1 MKIFLTIIF
10 LVVCVALTA
19 IVLMQEGKAAGLGSI
34 GGLGDTYWGKNK
46 SKSMEGTLVRVTKL
60 LAAAFLIIALALNMI
75 PDKSSS
81 KNNTP
86 VTEKATEAVTEAAAA
101 QTEAEAVMTEAE
113 AAVQTEAEAVMT
125 EAEAAAQT
133 EAEAVMTEAEAAV
146 QTEARQLRQ
155 KLKVK
160 RKQRRRNNF
169 CFLTRTDP
177 GDYNGNGSYRNPE
190 KNSSQGGKFVKNRLT
205 SIPPCV
211 RILFVDKRCQ

>member
-34 GGLGDTYWGKNK
+34 GGLSDTYWGKNK

-86 VTEKATEAVTEAAAA
+86 VTEKATEAVAA

-146 QTEARQLRQ
+146 QTEAEAAAEAAAQ
-155 KLKVK
+155 
-160 RKQRRRNNF
+160 
-169 CFLTRTDP
+169 TEAESETEAET
-177 GDYNGNGSYRNPE
+177 E
-190 KNSSQGGKFVKNRLT
+190 K
-205 SIPPCV
+205 
-211 RILFVDKRCQ
+211 

>member
-86 VTEKATEAVTEAAAA
+86 VTEKATEAVTEVAAA

-125 EAEAAAQT
+125 EAEAA
-133 EAEAVMTEAEAAV
+133 V
-146 QTEARQLRQ
+146 QTEGKQ
-155 KLKVK
+155 K
-160 RKQRRRNNF
+160 RRNNF
-169 CFLTRTDP
+169 CFLTRTEP

-190 KNSSQGGKFVKNRLT
+190 KNSFQGGKFVKNRLT

>member
-60 LAAAFLIIALALNMI
+60 LAAAFLILALALNMI

-125 EAEAAAQT
+125 EAEAAVQTEAEAAAEAAAQT
-133 EAEAVMTEAEAAV
+133 EAESETEAE
-146 QTEARQLRQ
+146 TE
-155 KLKVK
+155 K
-160 RKQRRRNNF
+160 
-169 CFLTRTDP
+169 
-177 GDYNGNGSYRNPE
+177 
-190 KNSSQGGKFVKNRLT
+190 
-205 SIPPCV
+205 
-211 RILFVDKRCQ
+211 

>member
-125 EAEAAAQT
+125 EAEAAVQT
-133 EAEAVMTEAEAAV
+133 EAEAVMTEAEAAA
-146 QTEARQLRQ
+146 QTEAEAAAEAAAQ
-155 KLKVK
+155 
-160 RKQRRRNNF
+160 
-169 CFLTRTDP
+169 TEAESETEAET
-177 GDYNGNGSYRNPE
+177 E
-190 KNSSQGGKFVKNRLT
+190 K
-205 SIPPCV
+205 
-211 RILFVDKRCQ
+211 

>member
-86 VTEKATEAVTEAAAA
+86 VTEKATEAVK
-101 QTEAEAVMTEAE
+101 
-113 AAVQTEAEAVMT
+113 
-125 EAEAAAQT
+125 
-133 EAEAVMTEAEAAV
+133 
-146 QTEARQLRQ
+146 QL
-155 KLKVK
+155 
-160 RKQRRRNNF
+160 
-169 CFLTRTDP
+169 
-177 GDYNGNGSYRNPE
+177 
-190 KNSSQGGKFVKNRLT
+190 
-205 SIPPCV
+205 
-211 RILFVDKRCQ
+211 

>member
-60 LAAAFLIIALALNMI
+60 LAAAFLILALGLNMI
-75 PDKSSS
+75 PDRSASNGTS
-81 KNNTP
+81 AA
-86 VTEKATEAVTEAAAA
+86 TEPATEAAAVMTEAEAAA

-125 EAEAAAQT
+125 EAEAAVQTEAEAAMTEAEAAAQT
-133 EAEAVMTEAEAAV
+133 EAEAAAAEAAAQTEAESE
-146 QTEARQLRQ
+146 TEAETE
-155 KLKVK
+155 
-160 RKQRRRNNF
+160 N
-169 CFLTRTDP
+169 
-177 GDYNGNGSYRNPE
+177 
-190 KNSSQGGKFVKNRLT
+190 
-205 SIPPCV
+205 
-211 RILFVDKRCQ
+211 